1 MTTGRRSAVLAAFF
15 IAIPCLAVAQ
25 GSGGVAGSRTHQ
37 RATVHATR
45 AHAAPDTSG
54 NSAGEFMSSDVASK
68 TVKISL
74 TASLGSANGGMNFN
88 GGFKGDKTVTV
99 PVGWSV
105 KMSFVNKDAIPHSA
119 IILVDSFPLPMA
131 PENPAIARAYT
142 NELTGGLPTGG
153 TDSMDFKTTK
163 PGKYLIV
170 CGVPGHGP
178 SGMYIKFDVSGEAK
192 VPSYTK

>member
-1 MTTGRRSAVLAAFF
+1 MPNQEIGMTIARRWAVLAALFVT
-15 IAIPCLAVAQ
+15 IPGLAAAQ
-25 GSGGVAGSRTHQ
+25 GSGGT
-37 RATVHATR
+37 
-45 AHAAPDTSG
+45 
-54 NSAGEFMSSDVASK
+54 SAGEFMSYDAASK

-88 GGFKGDKTVTV
+88 GGFKGDQTITV

-119 IILVDSFPLPMA
+119 IILPDSFPLPMA

-142 NELTGGLPTGG
+142 NDLTAGLPTGG

-163 PGKYLIV
+163 PGEYLIV

-178 SGMYIKFDVSGEAK
+178 SGMYIKFDVSAKAK
-192 VPSYTK
+192 VPSYSK

>member
-1 MTTGRRSAVLAAFF
+1 MTTGRQSAVIAAFF
-15 IAIPCLAVAQ
+15 VVISGVAAAQ
-25 GSGGVAGSRTHQ
+25 GSGGVAGSSTHP
-37 RATVHATR
+37 RARVHAVR

-54 NSAGEFMSSDVASK
+54 ANAGGFMSYDVASK

-88 GGFKGDKTVTV
+88 GGFKGDQTVTV

-142 NELTGGLPTGG
+142 NDLTAGLPTGG

-163 PGKYLIV
+163 AGKYLIV